1 MDRRSLGLVVLF
13 FAGASGALVAQGT
26 PTVYRGTLASG
37 DAQLSTGEYYDTYEF
52 QGRAGQRAVFD
63 LTSSAFDPY
72 LMVVAPSGDKKAN
85 DDFNGSNSR
94 SRLEPRPQATPPYRP
109 NVHPYHKGQA
119 GEYRLPNHARRRA
132 AACPAPREPRPHC
145 RPRPVDR

>member
-26 PTVYRGTLASG
+26 PTVYRGALASG

-63 LTSSAFDPY
+63 LTTSAFDPY
-72 LMVVAPSGDKKAN
+72 IMVVAPSGEKKEN
-85 DDFNGSNSR
+85 DDFNGSKSR
-94 SRLEPRPQATPPYRP
+94 SRLR
-109 NVHPYHKGQA
+109 
-119 GEYRLPNHARRRA
+119 
-132 AACPAPREPRPHC
+132 PAPPGTRALRAL
-145 RPRPVDR
+145 

>member
-94 SRLEPRPQATPPYRP
+94 SRLEAGLPAAGDPRRLRTSPPTDGAGRSPGP
-109 NVHPYHKGQA
+109 NRA
-119 GEYRLPNHARRRA
+119 GRGRRA
-132 AACPAPREPRPHC
+132 RGRAAGPR
-145 RPRPVDR
+145 